1 MDLIQQMIRKID
13 SANEIAN
20 KAEAKALLLL
30 EKQTKLQEESLNNE
44 KEFLNVFKSIA
55 NSFNVTR

>member
-1 MDLIQQMIRKID
+1 MIHKID

-55 NSFNVTR
+55 NSFNATR